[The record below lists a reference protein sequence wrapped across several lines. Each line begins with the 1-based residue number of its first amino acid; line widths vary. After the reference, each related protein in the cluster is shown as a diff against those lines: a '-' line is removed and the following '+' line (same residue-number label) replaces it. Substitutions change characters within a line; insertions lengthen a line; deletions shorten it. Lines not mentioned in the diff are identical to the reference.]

1 MATEDTRIVKVGGRN
16 RRPWALASKD
26 RLVEAATKEIAA
38 VGFERARLT
47 EIAKRA
53 DMTPGSV
60 YTWFENKEDLF
71 RVALEDALTAQMV
84 SNDQAHSE
92 TELSEHWFM
101 MQLAALIPRNIK
113 DTDATDAQKLLIE
126 SYYASWRDPKARKQ
140 LLKGINQHVEMYTN
154 IVKFGQKNG
163 QVGADLDPEAL
174 ALILLAIPSGLSLI
188 GLAGGPRIND
198 NAWKSIL
205 SRLFNALK

>member
-1 MATEDTRIVKVGGRN
+1 VATEDTRIVKVAGRN
-16 RRPWALASKD
+16 RRPWALASRD
-26 RLVEAATKEIAA
+26 NLIEAATKEIAA
-38 VGFERARLT
+38 VGFARARLS

-71 RVALEDALTAQMV
+71 RAALEDALTAQMV
-84 SNDQAHSE
+84 RNDEAHAE

-126 SYYASWRDPKARKQ
+126 SYYAAWREPKARKQ

-188 GLAGGPRIND
+188 GLAGGPRIKD
-198 NAWKSIL
+198 TAWKSIL
-205 SRLFNALK
+205 TRAFDALK

>member
-1 MATEDTRIVKVGGRN
+1 MTQQDSRIVKVAGRN

-71 RVALEDALTAQMV
+71 RFALEDALTAQMV
-84 SNDQAHSE
+84 SNDSAHVD
-92 TELSEHWFM
+92 TEVNEHWFL
-101 MQLAALIPRNIK
+101 MQLAALVPRNMK
-113 DTDATDAQKLLIE
+113 DTGATDAQKLLIE
-126 SYYASWRDPKARKQ
+126 SYYASWRDPKARKH
-140 LLKGINQHVEMYTN
+140 LLKGIKSHIEMFTN
-154 IVKFGQKNG
+154 IVRNG
-163 QVGADLDPEAL
+163 QEHGKVAADLDPEAI
-174 ALILLAIPSGLSLI
+174 ALLLLAVPSGLSLI
-188 GLAGGPRIND
+188 NLAGGPRVKD
-198 NAWKSIL
+198 ESWKNIIVRFL
-205 SRLFNALK
+205 GALK